1 MSFEKT
7 LQEKLGN
14 HNPAEIQELILDT
27 VFKFEKFTEDHK
39 AALEKYTSLIHLSMN
54 GIGLTSLQNFPL
66 LKELQIVR
74 NICLILNFKIQLELN
89 KNKIKGDDLQ
99 ILSTQCPNLYKLKIE
114 ENEIES
120 IDKFKCLTQL
130 KIKKLNIVG
139 NPLIQKNEKYQSL
152 FFEMFGETLESVDDK
167 DKEGKDVES
176 TVYGEEEDGEE
187 EFDEG
192 EDEGD
197 GGDGDDDDDDG
208 GEDDDEGED
217 DEVGEDNEED
227 EEEKEEKEEKAEK
240 KPTAPEIKK
249 KGKEEEKGKK
259 KGNKKKKN

>member
-14 HNPAEIQELILDT
+14 HNPSEIQELILDT

-66 LKELQIVR
+66 LKELQI
-74 NICLILNFKIQLELN
+74 LNNFFFNKKFKFQLELN

-139 NPLIQKNEKYQSL
+139 NPLVQKNENYQNL
-152 FFEMFGETLESVDDK
+152 FFEMFGESLESVDDK

-176 TVYGEEEDGEE
+176 TVYGEEEDGDE

-192 EDEGD
+192 EDEDD
-197 GGDGDDDDDDG
+197 GGEDEDDG
-208 GEDDDEGED
+208 GEDDDDDGED
-217 DEVGEDNEED
+217 DEVEEENEEE
-227 EEEKEEKEEKAEK
+227 EEEKEEKVEK
-240 KPTAPEIKK
+240 KATAAESKK
-249 KGKEEEKGKK
+249 KGKEEDKGKK

>member
-14 HNPAEIQELILDT
+14 HNPSEIQELILDT

-39 AALEKYTSLIHLSMN
+39 AVLEKYTSLIHLSMN

-66 LKELQIVR
+66 LKELQIVS
-74 NICLILNFKIQLELN
+74 NFFFNKKFKFQLELN

-139 NPLIQKNEKYQSL
+139 NPLVQKNENYQNL
-152 FFEMFGETLESVDDK
+152 FFEMFGESLESVDDK

-176 TVYGEEEDGEE
+176 TVYGEEEDGDE

-192 EDEGD
+192 EDEDD
-197 GGDGDDDDDDG
+197 GGEDEDDG
-208 GEDDDEGED
+208 GEDDDDDGED
-217 DEVGEDNEED
+217 DEVEEENEEE
-227 EEEKEEKEEKAEK
+227 EEEKEEKVEK
-240 KPTAPEIKK
+240 KATAAESKK
-249 KGKEEEKGKK
+249 KGKEEDKGKK